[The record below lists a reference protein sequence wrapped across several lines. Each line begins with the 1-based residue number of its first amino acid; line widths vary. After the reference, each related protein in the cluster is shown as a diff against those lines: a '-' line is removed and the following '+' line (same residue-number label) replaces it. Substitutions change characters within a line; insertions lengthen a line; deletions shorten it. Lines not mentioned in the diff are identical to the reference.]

1 MTVRVK
7 ICGVTSVDDA
17 VASIEAGA
25 DLIGLNCFA
34 PSPRYI
40 SIDRA
45 RVVRDAIGMRVKVVG
60 VFVNAT
66 RDYVH
71 ERLRE
76 LSLDLLQFSG
86 DEDDAMLAGWPVP
99 VIAAYKV
106 KAGETGRVNTRVAD
120 FILVDAFDS
129 KLYGGTGSRIS
140 LEQLRSLD
148 TSRAFIAGGLT
159 PDNVADVAS
168 LLPYGVDCA
177 SGVES
182 SLGVKDHAKLRSF
195 VANAK
200 RAR

>member
-1 MTVRVK
+1 MSVRVK
-7 ICGVTSVDDA
+7 ICGVTRAEDA

-25 DLIGLNCFA
+25 DLIGLNFFA
-34 PSPRYI
+34 PSPRYV
-40 SIDRA
+40 SIERA
-45 RVVRDAIGMRVKVVG
+45 CVVRDAIGVRVKVVG

-66 RDYVH
+66 REYV
-71 ERLRE
+71 EDRLRA

-99 VIAAYKV
+99 VIAAYRMKT
-106 KAGETGRVNTRVAD
+106 GETGRVRTRGAD

-129 KLYGGTGSRIS
+129 ELYGGTGSRIS
-140 LEQLRSLD
+140 LEQLRAID

-182 SLGVKDHAKLRSF
+182 SPGVKDHAKVRSF

>member
-7 ICGVTSVDDA
+7 ICGVTRADDA
-17 VASIEAGA
+17 VASIDAGA
-25 DLIGLNCFA
+25 DLIGLNFFEQ
-34 PSPRYI
+34 SPRYL

-45 RVVRDAIGMRVKVVG
+45 RMVRDAIGERAKVVG

-66 RDYVH
+66 RDYVD
-71 ERLRE
+71 ERLRA

-86 DEDDAMLAGWPVP
+86 DEDTAMLTGWPVP
-99 VIAAYKV
+99 VIATYRV
-106 KAGETGRVNTRVAD
+106 KTGETGRIGTHSAD
-120 FILVDAFDS
+120 FILVDAFDA

-148 TSRAFIAGGLT
+148 TSRVFIAGGLT
-159 PDNVADVAS
+159 PDNIAEVAA

-182 SLGVKDHAKLRSF
+182 SPGVKDHAKLRSF

>member
-7 ICGVTSVDDA
+7 ICGVTRADDA
-17 VASIEAGA
+17 IASIEAGA
-25 DLIGLNCFA
+25 DLIGLNFFA

-45 RVVRDAIGMRVKVVG
+45 RIVRDAIGMRVKVVG

-66 RDYVH
+66 REYVD
-71 ERLRE
+71 ERLRA

-99 VIAAYKV
+99 IIAAYRV
-106 KAGETGRVNTRVAD
+106 KTGETGRVARRTAD
-120 FILVDAFDS
+120 FILVDTFDS
-129 KLYGGTGSRIS
+129 KLYGGTGNRIS

-159 PDNVADVAS
+159 PDNVADVAA

-182 SLGVKDHAKLRSF
+182 SPGVKDHAKLRSF

>member
-1 MTVRVK
+1 MSVRVK
-7 ICGVTSVDDA
+7 ICGVTRVEDA

-25 DLIGLNCFA
+25 DLIGLNFFA
-34 PSPRYI
+34 PSPRYV
-40 SIDRA
+40 SIERA
-45 RVVRDAIGMRVKVVG
+45 KIVRDAIGVRAKVVG

-66 RDYVH
+66 REYVD
-71 ERLRE
+71 ERLRV

-106 KAGETGRVNTRVAD
+106 KAGESGRVGTRIAD

-129 KLYGGTGSRIS
+129 KLYGGTGIRIS
-140 LEQLRSLD
+140 LEQLRHLD

-159 PDNVADVAS
+159 PDNVADVAA

-182 SLGVKDHAKLRSF
+182 SPGVKDHAKLRSF

>member
-7 ICGVTSVDDA
+7 ICGVTRAEDA
-17 VASIEAGA
+17 VASVDAGA
-25 DLIGLNCFA
+25 DLIGLNFFA
-34 PSPRYI
+34 PSPRYV

-45 RVVRDAIGMRVKVVG
+45 RIVRDAIGVRVKVVG

-66 RDYVH
+66 REYV
-71 ERLRE
+71 EDRLRA

-99 VIAAYKV
+99 VIAAYRMKT
-106 KAGETGRVNTRVAD
+106 GESGRVATRAAD

-129 KLYGGTGSRIS
+129 ELYGGTGSRIS
-140 LEQLRSLD
+140 LDQLRGLD

-159 PDNVADVAS
+159 PDNVADVTS

-182 SLGVKDHAKLRSF
+182 SPGIKDHAKVRSF

>member
-7 ICGVTSVDDA
+7 ICGVTRADDA

-25 DLIGLNCFA
+25 DLIGLNFFA
-34 PSPRYI
+34 PSPRYM

-45 RVVRDAIGMRVKVVG
+45 RTVREAIGMRIRVVG

-66 RDYVH
+66 RDYVD
-71 ERLRE
+71 ERLRA

-99 VIAAYKV
+99 VIAAYRMKS
-106 KAGETGRVNTRVAD
+106 GETGRVETRGAD

-129 KLYGGTGSRIS
+129 KLYGGTGSRIT
-140 LEQLRSLD
+140 LEQLRGLD

-159 PDNVADVAS
+159 PDNVADVAA

-182 SLGVKDHAKLRSF
+182 SPGVKDRAKLRSF

>member
-7 ICGVTSVDDA
+7 ICGVTRADDA
-17 VASIEAGA
+17 AASIDAGA
-25 DLIGLNCFA
+25 DLIGLNFFA
-34 PSPRYI
+34 PSPRYLA
-40 SIDRA
+40 IDRA
-45 RVVRDAIGMRVKVVG
+45 LVVRDAIASRAKVVG

-66 RDYVH
+66 RDYVD
-71 ERLRE
+71 ERLRA

-86 DEDDAMLAGWPVP
+86 DEDDAMLTGWPVP
-99 VIAAYKV
+99 VIAASRV
-106 KAGETGRVNTRVAD
+106 RTGDTNPIGTRGAD
-120 FILVDAFDS
+120 FILLDAFDAE
-129 KLYGGTGSRIS
+129 LYGGTGSRVS
-140 LEQLRSLD
+140 LAHLRSLD

-159 PDNVADVAS
+159 PDNVAEVAA

-182 SLGVKDHAKLRSF
+182 SPGIKDHAKVRRF

>member
-7 ICGVTSVDDA
+7 ICGVTRAEDA
-17 VASIEAGA
+17 VASVDAGA
-25 DLIGLNCFA
+25 DLIGLNFFA
-34 PSPRYI
+34 PSPRYV
-40 SIDRA
+40 SIERA
-45 RVVRDAIGMRVKVVG
+45 RIVRDAIGVRVKVVG

-66 RDYVH
+66 REYV
-71 ERLRE
+71 EDRLRA

-99 VIAAYKV
+99 VIAAYRMKT
-106 KAGETGRVNTRVAD
+106 GESGRVATRAAD

-129 KLYGGTGSRIS
+129 ELYGGTGSRIS
-140 LEQLRSLD
+140 LDQLRGLD

-159 PDNVADVAS
+159 PDNVADVAA

-182 SLGVKDHAKLRSF
+182 SPGIKDHAKVRSF

>member
-7 ICGVTSVDDA
+7 ICGVTRVEDA
-17 VASIEAGA
+17 VVSIEAGA
-25 DLIGLNCFA
+25 DLIGLNFFA
-34 PSPRYI
+34 PSPRYV
-40 SIDRA
+40 SIERA
-45 RVVRDAIGMRVKVVG
+45 RMVREAIGMRVKVVG

-66 RDYVH
+66 REYV
-71 ERLRE
+71 EDRLRA

-99 VIAAYKV
+99 VIAAYRMKS
-106 KAGETGRVNTRVAD
+106 GDSGRVATRAAD

-129 KLYGGTGSRIS
+129 ELYGGTGSRIS
-140 LEQLRSLD
+140 LDQLRSLD

-159 PDNVADVAS
+159 PDNVADVAA

-182 SLGVKDHAKLRSF
+182 SPGVKDHTKLRSF

>member
-7 ICGVTSVDDA
+7 ICGVTHANDA
-17 VASIEAGA
+17 IASIEAGA
-25 DLIGLNCFA
+25 DLIGLNFFA
-34 PSPRYI
+34 PSPRYV
-40 SIDRA
+40 SIERA
-45 RVVRDAIGMRVKVVG
+45 RLVRDAIGMRVKVVG

-66 RDYVH
+66 RDYVD
-71 ERLRE
+71 ERMRA

-86 DEDDAMLAGWPVP
+86 DEKDEMLTGWPVP

-106 KAGETGRVNTRVAD
+106 KVGETGRVARRAAD

-159 PDNVADVAS
+159 PENVADVAS

-182 SLGVKDHAKLRSF
+182 SPGVKDHTKLRSF

>member
-1 MTVRVK
+1 VTVKVK
-7 ICGVTSVDDA
+7 ICGVTRADDA

-25 DLIGLNCFA
+25 DLIGLNFFA
-34 PSPRYI
+34 QSPRYL

-45 RVVRDAIGMRVKVVG
+45 RMVRDAIGVRAKVVG
-60 VFVNAT
+60 VFVNAA
-66 RDYVH
+66 RDYVD
-71 ERLRE
+71 ERLRA
-76 LSLDLLQFSG
+76 LGLDLLQFSG
-86 DEDDAMLAGWPVP
+86 DEDDATLTGWPVP
-99 VIAAYKV
+99 VIATYRV
-106 KAGETGRVNTRVAD
+106 KPGETGRVGTRSAD

-129 KLYGGTGSRIS
+129 KLYGGTGSRLS

-159 PDNVADVAS
+159 PDNVAEVAA

-182 SLGVKDHAKLRSF
+182 SPGVKDHAKLRSF

>member
-7 ICGVTSVDDA
+7 ICGVTRADDA

-25 DLIGLNCFA
+25 DLIGLNFFA
-34 PSPRYI
+34 PSPRYV
-40 SIDRA
+40 SIERA
-45 RVVRDAIGMRVKVVG
+45 RLVRDAIGVRVKVVG

-66 RDYVH
+66 RDYVD
-71 ERLRE
+71 ERMRA

-86 DEDDAMLAGWPVP
+86 DEKDEMLTGWPVP

-106 KAGETGRVNTRVAD
+106 KVGETGRVARRAAD

-159 PDNVADVAS
+159 PENVADVAS

-182 SLGVKDHAKLRSF
+182 SPGVKDHTKLRSF

>member
-7 ICGVTSVDDA
+7 ICGVTRADDA
-17 VASIEAGA
+17 AASIDAGA
-25 DLIGLNCFA
+25 DLIGLNFFA
-34 PSPRYI
+34 PSPRYLA
-40 SIDRA
+40 IDRA
-45 RVVRDAIGMRVKVVG
+45 LVVRDAIASRAKVVG

-66 RDYVH
+66 RDYVD
-71 ERLRE
+71 ERLRA

-86 DEDDAMLAGWPVP
+86 DEDDAMFTGWPVP
-99 VIAAYKV
+99 VIAASRV
-106 KAGETGRVNTRVAD
+106 RTGDTNPIGTRGAD
-120 FILVDAFDS
+120 FILLDAFDAE
-129 KLYGGTGSRIS
+129 LYGGTGSRVS
-140 LEQLRSLD
+140 LAHLRSLD

-159 PDNVADVAS
+159 PDNVAEVAA

-182 SLGVKDHAKLRSF
+182 SPGIKDHAKVRRF

>member
-7 ICGVTSVDDA
+7 ICGVTRADDA

-25 DLIGLNCFA
+25 DLIGLNFFV
-34 PSPRYI
+34 PSPRYV
-40 SIDRA
+40 SIERA
-45 RVVRDAIGMRVKVVG
+45 RIVRDAIGVRVKVVG

-66 RDYVH
+66 RDYVD
-71 ERLRE
+71 ERLRA

-86 DEDDAMLAGWPVP
+86 DENDEMLTGWPVP

-106 KAGETGRVNTRVAD
+106 KVGETGRVARRAAD

-140 LEQLRSLD
+140 LELLRSLD

-159 PDNVADVAS
+159 PENVADVAS

-182 SLGVKDHAKLRSF
+182 SPGVKDHAKLRSF

>member
-1 MTVRVK
+1 MIVKVK
-7 ICGVTSVDDA
+7 ICGVTRADDA

-25 DLIGLNCFA
+25 DLIGLNFFDQ
-34 PSPRYI
+34 SPRYL

-45 RVVRDAIGMRVKVVG
+45 RIVRDAIGVRAKVVG

-66 RDYVH
+66 RDYVD
-71 ERLRE
+71 ERLRA

-86 DEDDAMLAGWPVP
+86 DGDTAMLTGWPVP
-99 VIAAYKV
+99 VIATYRV
-106 KAGETGRVNTRVAD
+106 KTGDTGRIGTRSAD

-129 KLYGGTGSRIS
+129 KLYGGTGSRIPI
-140 LEQLRSLD
+140 EQLRRLD

-159 PDNVADVAS
+159 PDNIAEVAA

-182 SLGVKDHAKLRSF
+182 SPGIKDHAKIRRF

-200 RAR
+200 RAQ

>member
-7 ICGVTSVDDA
+7 ICGVTRADDA

-25 DLIGLNCFA
+25 DLIGLNFFA
-34 PSPRYI
+34 PSPRYM

-45 RVVRDAIGMRVKVVG
+45 RTVREAIGMRIRVVG

-66 RDYVH
+66 RDYVD
-71 ERLRE
+71 ERLRA

-99 VIAAYKV
+99 VIAAYRMKS
-106 KAGETGRVNTRVAD
+106 GETGRVETRGAD

-129 KLYGGTGSRIS
+129 KLYGGTGSRIT
-140 LEQLRSLD
+140 LEQLRSFD

-159 PDNVADVAS
+159 PDNVADVAA

-182 SLGVKDHAKLRSF
+182 SPGVKDHAKLRSF

>member
-7 ICGVTSVDDA
+7 ICGVTRGEDA

-25 DLIGLNCFA
+25 DLIGLNFFA
-34 PSPRYI
+34 PSPRYV

-45 RVVRDAIGMRVKVVG
+45 RIMRDAIGVRVKVVG

-66 RDYVH
+66 REYV
-71 ERLRE
+71 EDRLRA

-99 VIAAYKV
+99 VIAAYRMKT
-106 KAGETGRVNTRVAD
+106 GDTGRVATRAAD

-129 KLYGGTGSRIS
+129 DLYGGTGSRIS
-140 LEQLRSLD
+140 LEQLRGFD

-182 SLGVKDHAKLRSF
+182 SPGVKDHTKLRSF

>member
-7 ICGVTSVDDA
+7 ICGVTRGEDA

-25 DLIGLNCFA
+25 DLIGLNFFA
-34 PSPRYI
+34 PSPRYV

-45 RVVRDAIGMRVKVVG
+45 RIVRDAIGARVKVVG

-66 RDYVH
+66 RAYVD
-71 ERLRE
+71 ERLRA

-99 VIAAYKV
+99 VIAAYRMKT
-106 KAGETGRVNTRVAD
+106 GETGRVRTRSAD

-129 KLYGGTGSRIS
+129 ELYGGTGSRIS
-140 LEQLRSLD
+140 IEQLRGLD

-182 SLGVKDHAKLRSF
+182 SPGVKDHTKLRSF

>member
-1 MTVRVK
+1 MSVRVK
-7 ICGVTSVDDA
+7 ICGVTRAEDA

-25 DLIGLNCFA
+25 DLIGLNFFA
-34 PSPRYI
+34 QSPRYL

-45 RVVRDAIGMRVKVVG
+45 RMVRDAIGVRAKVVG
-60 VFVNAT
+60 VFVNAA
-66 RDYVH
+66 RDYVD
-71 ERLRE
+71 ERLRA
-76 LSLDLLQFSG
+76 LGLDLLQFSG
-86 DEDDAMLAGWPVP
+86 DEDDATLTGWPVP
-99 VIAAYKV
+99 VIATYRV
-106 KAGETGRVNTRVAD
+106 KPGETGRVGTRSAD

-129 KLYGGTGSRIS
+129 KLYGGTGSRLS

-159 PDNVADVAS
+159 PDNVAEVAA

-182 SLGVKDHAKLRSF
+182 SPGVKDHAKLRSF

>member
-7 ICGVTSVDDA
+7 ICGVTRADDA

-25 DLIGLNCFA
+25 DLIGLNFFA
-34 PSPRYI
+34 PSPRYL
-40 SIDRA
+40 SIERA
-45 RVVRDAIGMRVKVVG
+45 RIVREAIGVRIKVVG

-66 RDYVH
+66 REYV
-71 ERLRE
+71 EDRLRA

-99 VIAAYKV
+99 VIAAYRM
-106 KAGETGRVNTRVAD
+106 KAGEKDRVGTRGAD

-129 KLYGGTGSRIS
+129 ELYGGTGSRIS
-140 LEQLRSLD
+140 IEQLRSLD

-159 PDNVADVAS
+159 PDNVADVAA

-182 SLGVKDHAKLRSF
+182 SPGIKDHAKVRSF

>member
-1 MTVRVK
+1 MTVKVK
-7 ICGVTSVDDA
+7 ICGVTRAEDA
-17 VASIEAGA
+17 IAAIEAGA
-25 DLIGLNCFA
+25 DLIGLNFFE
-34 PSPRYI
+34 PSPRYL

-45 RVVRDAIGMRVKVVG
+45 RVVRDAIGARAKVVG

-66 RDYVH
+66 RDYID
-71 ERLRE
+71 ERLRA

-99 VIAAYKV
+99 VVATHRV
-106 KAGETGRVNTRVAD
+106 KTGETGPIKMRGAD
-120 FILVDAFDS
+120 FVLVDAFDS
-129 KLYGGTGSRIS
+129 KLYGGTGCRIS
-140 LEQLRSLD
+140 LEQLRSID

-159 PDNVADVAS
+159 PDNVAEVAA

-182 SLGVKDHAKLRSF
+182 SPNIKDHDKIRSF

>member
-7 ICGVTSVDDA
+7 ICGVTRADDA

-25 DLIGLNCFA
+25 DLIGLNFFA
-34 PSPRYI
+34 ASPRYL
-40 SIDRA
+40 SVEGA
-45 RVVRDAIGMRVKVVG
+45 RVVREAIGRRIKVVG
-60 VFVNAT
+60 VFVNAS
-66 RDYVH
+66 RDYVD
-71 ERLRE
+71 ERLRA

-86 DEDDAMLAGWPVP
+86 DETDAMLSGWPVP
-99 VIAAYKV
+99 VIAAHKV
-106 KAGETGRVNTRVAD
+106 KAGEAGRVATRGAD
-120 FILVDAFDS
+120 FILVDTFDS

-140 LEQLRSLD
+140 IEQLRSLD

-159 PDNVADVAS
+159 PDNVADVAA

-182 SLGVKDHAKLRSF
+182 SPGVKDHIKLRSF

>member
-7 ICGVTSVDDA
+7 ICGVTRADDA
-17 VASIEAGA
+17 IASIEAGA
-25 DLIGLNCFA
+25 DLVGLNFYV
-34 PSPRYI
+34 PSPRCI
-40 SIDRA
+40 SIERA
-45 RVVRDAIGMRVKVVG
+45 RIVRDAIGMRVKVVG

-66 RDYVH
+66 REYVH
-71 ERLRE
+71 ERLRA

-86 DEDDAMLAGWPVP
+86 DEDEKMLAGWPVP
-99 VIAAYKV
+99 VIAAYRV
-106 KAGETGRVNTRVAD
+106 KTGEMGRVGTRIAD

-140 LEQLRSLD
+140 LEQLRNID

-159 PDNVADVAS
+159 PDNVADVAA

-182 SLGVKDHAKLRSF
+182 SPGVKDHTKLRSF